1 MGTGMAWHGMR
12 KVCITIMLLLRY
24 LGMIVMDTI
33 DCFSPQPCDRSCTV
47 QQFPGISPAVIFP
60 ITHPPAFSKIAF
72 VVSASYSIPG
82 RDRQATAAQ
91 TPQNLGR
98 IAHRSTLAGIS
109 AGAPTCPHRAWN
121 PACQPLNVL
130 APPRARAHRHMNP
143 SPPSPSPFDHL
154 SLHDDIRR
162 IRAGLFSIKRAF
174 PRPRRPP

>member
-12 KVCITIMLLLRY
+12 KVCITTMLLLRY

-33 DCFSPQPCDRSCTV
+33 DCFPPQPGDRSCTV

-60 ITHPPAFSKIAF
+60 IARPHSQKSRLWFGIVF
-72 VVSASYSIPG
+72 DPG
-82 RDRQATAAQ
+82 KRQTTAAQ

-130 APPRARAHRHMNP
+130 APPPGTRAHRHMNP